1 MKKFYIDT
9 ETTGLLPYMHD
20 IVQLAVVIEIDGRI
34 ESEHDWKVRPVNFDV
49 IDEKALKTQNRTI
62 EELKEFGDPRQAF
75 NELLKVLDTHIDKYD
90 KQDKFTVCGYNV
102 GFDSEFL
109 RHFFKKNGHKYYGSY
124 FRNNLIVD
132 PLQVIYF
139 MVAHDYMPELDN
151 YKLTTVC
158 EFFGI
163 EFKAHDALADIKA
176 TRELE
181 AHLALIFE
189 DSVT

>member
-1 MKKFYIDT
+1 
-9 ETTGLLPYMHD
+9 
-20 IVQLAVVIEIDGRI
+20 
-34 ESEHDWKVRPVNFDV
+34 
-49 IDEKALKTQNRTI
+49 
-62 EELKEFGDPRQAF
+62 
-75 NELLKVLDTHIDKYD
+75 
-90 KQDKFTVCGYNV
+90 
-102 GFDSEFL
+102 
-109 RHFFKKNGHKYYGSY
+109 
-124 FRNNLIVD
+124 
-132 PLQVIYF
+132 